1 MTQPDEGD
9 NHSIASEDPEEHQP
23 APHDTSDPENQLPNS
38 TPAKPTTLPTD
49 PIAQLEAHARKHLL
63 HTVSAYRQQLGNTRH
78 PVKIFLDAA
87 HFGLLTGTELPAI
100 GARHIAS
107 TELGEAGADLYSRF
121 EAENLTLS
129 KLLTETDGILP
140 SPEPIETS
148 LGSIYG
154 HTDPSARPA
163 CHPYSAIGH
172 RTTAEPPPSSTK
184 LPATAGEPT
193 WLKRHSATSTPPVDM
208 VSELQQPAFYIT
220 ARPHGFDSDCKPNT
234 AFYDVAQLAPVTK
247 QELKTQPNLPDAD
260 FKKLLSDSASRPA
273 LFPVTRFGIHREC
286 IHQYCTLA
294 CFALPADY
302 ESRPAAERL
311 GLMRAACLR
320 AVLRVY
326 NRVTA
331 MTETIPKLAVA
342 SREIAATG
350 GTPDE
355 KLAALLQMLD
365 RDLRPETLLQA
376 DFRWEALHPK
386 PGENVYEFFSRAHTL
401 MSLVSATPAGL
412 LRKLWHTVAKLCDS
426 DKARFEHL
434 KPLRTH
440 FNDWMATDHFSA
452 HPVATVLRLFKEHH
466 FAELVLIQKV
476 ARETPPT
483 KPPTGGL
490 PANTT
495 LATGLPGTGG
505 PKTPRASFD
514 MPATYAVCGWDA
526 KDVPGTAKKD
536 ITHPCK
542 LCAFLGLETI
552 AYSEDAAGKPVA
564 LGANQVFD
572 HIEWHCRRRARF
584 VKAWCVA
591 NPATTEAML
600 DLPCDNANEVYRAH
614 LASLTADK

>member
-1 MTQPDEGD
+1 MTQPDDGD
-9 NHSIASEDPEEHQP
+9 NHSIASVDPEEHQP
-23 APHDTSDPENQLPNS
+23 APHDTSDQENQLPNS
-38 TPAKPTTLPTD
+38 TPAQPTTLPTD
-49 PIAQLEAHARKHLL
+49 PTAQLEAHARKHLL
-63 HTVSAYRQQLGNTRH
+63 RTISVYRQQLGDTRH
-78 PVKIFLDAA
+78 PAKIFLDAA

-100 GARHIAS
+100 GARFIAP

-121 EAENLTLS
+121 EAEGLTLS
-129 KLLTETDGILP
+129 RLLTETDGILP
-140 SPEPIETS
+140 SPEPLETA

-154 HTDPSARPA
+154 HTGPPARSARP
-163 CHPYSAIGH
+163 PPSASGH
-172 RTTAEPPPSSTK
+172 SATAEQPPSSTK

-193 WLKRHSATSTPPVDM
+193 WLKRHLATSAPAVDM
-208 VSELQQPAFYIT
+208 LNELQQPGFYT
-220 ARPHGFDSDCKPNT
+220 SERPHGFDSDCKPNT

-247 QELKTQPNLPDAD
+247 QELKTTPNLPDAE
-260 FKKLLSDSASRPA
+260 FKKLLSDSSGRPA
-273 LFPVTRFGIHREC
+273 LFPVNRYGIHREC

-294 CFALPADY
+294 CLALPEDFA
-302 ESRPAAERL
+302 SRPAAERSR
-311 GLMRAACLR
+311 LMHSACLR

-326 NRVTA
+326 TRVTA
-331 MTETIPKLAVA
+331 MTETMPKLAVA

-355 KLAALLQMLD
+355 KLTALLQMLD

-376 DFRWEALHPK
+376 GFRWEALHPK
-386 PGENVYEFFSRAHTL
+386 PGENAYEFFSRAHTL
-401 MSLVSATPAGL
+401 MSLVSATPSGL

-434 KPLRTH
+434 KPLRTY
-440 FNDWMATDHFSA
+440 FNDWMAVEHFSA
-452 HPVATVLRLFKEHH
+452 NPVATVLRLFKDHH

-476 ARETPPT
+476 AREALPT
-483 KPPTGGL
+483 KPPAGG
-490 PANTT
+490 PPPNTT
-495 LATGLPGTGG
+495 LATGLPGAGG
-505 PKTPRASFD
+505 PKAPRASFD
-514 MPATYAVCGWDA
+514 MPATYAVCGWDS

-552 AYSEDAAGKPVA
+552 VYSEDAAGKPVA

-614 LASLTADK
+614 LASLAAK